1 MWRGSNPDSGTSMA
15 SRSEAMNFDP
25 KLVFALLGPVFLVL
39 GGLRWLR
46 AGRVVPQA
54 RAWLIVGIVFCA
66 TAAWLASR

>member
-1 MWRGSNPDSGTSMA
+1 
-15 SRSEAMNFDP
+15 MNLDP

-54 RAWLIVGIVFCA
+54 RAWLIIGVVFCV

>member
-1 MWRGSNPDSGTSMA
+1 
-15 SRSEAMNFDP
+15 MNLDP

-54 RAWLIVGIVFCA
+54 SAWLIVGVVFCV